1 VGTIGHVLLFAII
14 VIFGLLGLS
23 SQFFMDDAY
32 GRWFKGVTPRES
44 NAQLFM
50 RWLGYLALGI
60 CVAVA
65 DSFGWRIYLPLFA
78 LLFFAMV
85 FVIRRRRRDAAGAG
99 PASQF
104 PAAN

>member
-23 SQFFMDDAY
+23 PQFFMDDAY

-50 RWLGYLALGI
+50 RWLGYLGGGI
-60 CVAVA
+60 LIEVAF
-65 DSFGWRIYLPLFA
+65 SFGWRVYLPLFA
-78 LLFFAMV
+78 LLFVGMIVFA
-85 FVIRRRRRDAAGAG
+85 IHKRRVNARAPVAT
-99 PASQF
+99 SK
-104 PAAN
+104 